1 MTSVHKTIQKKPN
14 KKSPLPSVNIH
25 FQTFPFVTLNNTI
38 GGYRDSDDTSVTE
51 MQKFCVLSS
60 SGVVMCIGLSECFAS
75 FFARLQ

>member
-1 MTSVHKTIQKKPN
+1 MTSVHKMMQKKSRLPN
-14 KKSPLPSVNIH
+14 VNIH

-38 GGYRDSDDTSVTE
+38 RGYRDSDDTSVTE